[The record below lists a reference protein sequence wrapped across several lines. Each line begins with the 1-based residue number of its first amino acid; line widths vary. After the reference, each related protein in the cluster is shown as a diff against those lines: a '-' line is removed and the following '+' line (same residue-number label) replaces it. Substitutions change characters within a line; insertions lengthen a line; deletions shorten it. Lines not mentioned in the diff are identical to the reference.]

1 MTGNS
6 WGCKKVSGSKII
18 IFFGLVAAYWD
29 RLALYVFAGLYAAIG
44 CVLSQSVHKLFKSYP
59 QKKEI
64 RLAFLFFYKT
74 AQKHGKITILLRF
87 IFVELEINMWIT
99 KGRCRVVVVN

>member
-29 RLALYVFAGLYAAIG
+29 RLGLSVFAGLYAAIS
-44 CVLSQSVHKLFKSYP
+44 CFLSQSVHKLFKSYP
-59 QKKEI
+59 QKKRSTTCFFI
-64 RLAFLFFYKT
+64 FYKKT
-74 AQKHGKITILLRF
+74 KKHDNILILLRF

-99 KGRCRVVVVN
+99 MGRCRVVAVN